1 MAKPNLVGQIAVV
14 TGAAGGIGAALVE
27 RLGEAGADVWALDVD
42 ETGLAARRDEAER
55 FGRKV
60 ETLVVDVR
68 DGGALGSV
76 ATEVAATA
84 GARRLGVWVNNAGIA
99 ATTAFHATEA
109 EAFDRVMAINL
120 GGVIHGTRAALAVME
135 GAGFGTIVN
144 VASMAGHLPAPMM
157 TSYCASKH
165 GVVGF
170 SRSLQAELA
179 LRASPVKLVL
189 VSPGFIDT
197 AIIRKGEAMGFPP
210 WLGFMLAT
218 PATVASEI
226 LDAVKSGKPEIFPSV
241 NAKVMRAMY
250 RLLPR
255 ATVRSSRVLLA
266 KSWRDLVMN
275 RFDLP

>member
-1 MAKPNLVGQIAVV
+1 MANAGLQGQMAVV
-14 TGAAGGIGAALVE
+14 TGAAGGIGGAFVE

-42 ETGLAARRDEAER
+42 AAGLAARQEEASR

-60 ETLVVDVR
+60 VTRVVDVR
-68 DGGALGSV
+68 DGAALQAIAG
-76 ATEVAATA
+76 EIAAQ
-84 GARRLGVWVNNAGIA
+84 GRLDLWINNAGIA
-99 ATTAFHATEA
+99 GITPFSGTPVED
-109 EAFDRVMAINL
+109 FDRVMGINL
-120 GGVIHGTRAALAVME
+120 GGVINGTRAALSVME
-135 GAGFGTIVN
+135 HSGFGTIVN
-144 VASMAGHLPAPMM
+144 IASMAGHLPAPMM

-179 LRASPVKLVL
+179 LRASPVRLLL

-210 WLGFMLAT
+210 WLSFMLST
-218 PATVASEI
+218 PKSVAEET
-226 LDAVKSGKPEIFPSV
+226 LQAVKSGKAEIFPSM

-250 RLLPR
+250 RMLPK

-266 KSWRDLVMN
+266 KSWRDLVLN
-275 RFDLP
+275 RFDIP